1 MSTLDYLMQM
11 LAQLKAKT
19 DSIPSVRWA
28 TVTQTDPLHVLVD
41 GDSEVLPVSPASLV
55 SGMGVGVRV
64 LVLFHARRVTVLG
77 AAGGTPGVPVGSVT
91 AFAGEHVPAGWLLCD
106 GATHSKAQYPAL
118 AAVLGATGTGT
129 SFNVPDMRGRFP
141 LGAGRNRANTSS
153 YWGTAAAGQVDMP
166 LGEYAGE
173 YEHTLTVDQMPN
185 HNHGVYSTSSKW
197 VNGAGIYASN
207 VGAGSGWEIVSNWAS
222 NANFLDTR
230 KVGGGKAFKSM
241 PPYYSMNFIIKT

>member
-1 MSTLDYLMQM
+1 MSTLDYLMDT
-11 LAQLKAKT
+11 LAQVKARAE
-19 DSIPSVRWA
+19 SAASYRWA
-28 TVTQTDPLHVLVD
+28 TVTSVRPLRLLFDGEQTPVLREPVNLVGPLEA
-41 GDSEVLPVSPASLV
+41 GQ
-55 SGMGVGVRV
+55 RV
-64 LVLFHARRVTVLG
+64 WVITVLRRSTIVG
-77 AAGGTPGVPVGSVT
+77 RAGGSGLPTGALLPYAGATPPQG
-91 AFAGEHVPAGWLLCD
+91 FLLCD
-106 GATHSKAQYPAL
+106 GATHPKTQYPAL

-153 YWGTAAAGQVDMP
+153 YWGTAAAGQVNIP

-207 VGAGSGWEIVSNWAS
+207 VGAGSGWEIVSNWAA

-230 KVGGGKAFKSM
+230 KVGGDKAFKSM
-241 PPYYSMNFIIKT
+241 PPYYSVNFIIKT

>member
-28 TVTQTDPLHVLVD
+28 TVTQTDPLRVLVD
-41 GDSEVLPVSPASLV
+41 GDSEVLQVSPASLV

-129 SFNVPDMRGRFP
+129 SFNVPDMRGRIP
-141 LGAGRNRANTSS
+141 MGAGAPSQNTDNA
-153 YWGTAAAGQVDMP
+153 WGSIQLQGEWV
-166 LGEYAGE
+166 LGRRVGEYKHG
-173 YEHTLTVDQMPN
+173 LTVAEMPT
-185 HNHGVYSTSSKW
+185 HNHAVFGTGSKW
-197 VNGAGIYASN
+197 ASGAGIYASN
-207 VGAGSGWEIVSNWAS
+207 VGAGSGWEIISNWVS
-222 NANFLDTR
+222 GANYLDT
-230 KVGGGKAFKSM
+230 KQAGGNSLHNNVQ
-241 PPYYSMNFIIKT
+241 PSLVVNFIIKT